1 MTAPRLGRSFLGVR
15 KCFFFFARSVEGAV
29 FWGPKTRGVCCKV
42 DKLWAILAKGDLQ
55 NDASSKVGWG
65 EANFDFGAGS

>member
-1 MTAPRLGRSFLGVR
+1 
-15 KCFFFFARSVEGAV
+15 
-29 FWGPKTRGVCCKV
+29 
-42 DKLWAILAKGDLQ
+42 LAKGDLQ